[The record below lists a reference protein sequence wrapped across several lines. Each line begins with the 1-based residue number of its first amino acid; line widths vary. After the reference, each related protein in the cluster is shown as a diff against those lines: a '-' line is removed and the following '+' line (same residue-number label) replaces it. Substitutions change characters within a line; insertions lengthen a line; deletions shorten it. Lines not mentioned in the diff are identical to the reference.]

1 MKLLVKQNV
10 GDVNTD
16 HLKIVS
22 NVVTFLQSNLPDLE
36 FLPFELNDELDD
48 YQVSFQKQTGI
59 VFTPANYRH
68 YRLRLLSA
76 VDAMLYIHTSANDS
90 DAYEL
95 SYNLSS
101 VNPKPVFFA
110 VWRGAPIKS
119 PLLKEL
125 DQDYPV
131 TYCQFS
137 RPQELLEGFK
147 QFLNHYQ
154 KIQPVV
160 SAEEQI

>member
-10 GDVNTD
+10 GDINRD
-16 HLKIVS
+16 HLKIVG
-22 NVVTFLQSNLPDLE
+22 NVVTFLQNNIAGLE
-36 FLPFELNDELDD
+36 FLPLHLDEDQDD
-48 YQVSFQKQTGI
+48 YQLSFQQRTGI

-68 YRLRLLSA
+68 YRLRLLSV
-76 VDAMLYIHTSANDS
+76 VDALLYIHTSANDS

-95 SYNLSS
+95 SYNLSAIH
-101 VNPKPVFFA
+101 PKPVFFA

-137 RPQELLEGFK
+137 HPKELLEGFK
-147 QFLNHYQ
+147 LFLQ
-154 KIQPVV
+154 KSGEKQCVEHE
-160 SAEEQI
+160 EEQL